1 MTVSRPDTSVS
12 QSMGK
17 FTQVTGQFPRF
28 WACGPALAFHPD
40 IAMINSPLITQ
51 RPPSCHF
58 GLYQPQCGWGQSKAE
73 PHSRSVC
80 RQEILITCVHA
91 NSKGAKPGSCR
102 TRNLAFYP
110 TIG

>member
-51 RPPSCHF
+51 RP
-58 GLYQPQCGWGQSKAE
+58 GLRSAFLPLRALSAAVRMGAVE
-73 PHSRSVC
+73 SRAALPFQFAGRKS
-80 RQEILITCVHA
+80 
-91 NSKGAKPGSCR
+91 
-102 TRNLAFYP
+102 
-110 TIG
+110 